1 MWKTVKPAAVEFVKM
16 ASRCLFA
23 AADGIPVH
31 CLLNPKTH
39 MPPTSRPTRWVFISN
54 NGYHSTIC
62 MMSYSMSVRNVRI
75 TWSRAGTYILH
86 MHVEQYRILSLEKL
100 LECFYTIVW
109 IKWEFNSWNLDRLPL
124 TGSRILLLVCQ
135 LFIYFWAFEK
145 GAVYK
150 NGCNS

>member
-1 MWKTVKPAAVEFVKM
+1 
-16 ASRCLFA
+16 
-23 AADGIPVH
+23 
-31 CLLNPKTH
+31 
-39 MPPTSRPTRWVFISN
+39 
-54 NGYHSTIC
+54 

-75 TWSRAGTYILH
+75 TCSRAGTYILH

-135 LFIYFWAFEK
+135 LFIYF
-145 GAVYK
+145 
-150 NGCNS
+150 